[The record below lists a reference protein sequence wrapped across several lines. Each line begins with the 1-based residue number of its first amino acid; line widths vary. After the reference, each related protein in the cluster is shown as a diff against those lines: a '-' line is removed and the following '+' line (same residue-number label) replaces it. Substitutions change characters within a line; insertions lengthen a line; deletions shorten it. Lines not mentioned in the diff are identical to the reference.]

1 MCLFVDVF
9 LLIMKW
15 KIHKML
21 LETLWAGKIAHRC
34 NLQAELKNIPFND
47 KQVDI
52 SHKDQVKMENSMI
65 GL

>member
-1 MCLFVDVF
+1 
-9 LLIMKW
+9 
-15 KIHKML
+15 ML